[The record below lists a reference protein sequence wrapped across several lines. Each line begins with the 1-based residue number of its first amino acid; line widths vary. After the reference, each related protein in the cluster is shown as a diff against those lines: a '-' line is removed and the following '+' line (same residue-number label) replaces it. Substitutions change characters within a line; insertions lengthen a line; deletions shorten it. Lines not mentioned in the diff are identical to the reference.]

1 MNLLN
6 AGGATLKLKVFCV
19 GELADQG
26 AGHPD
31 FGLYAAK
38 QLQKGQPREGQT
50 PERGVVEV
58 KAADDDAFVTA
69 TSAQVSRYWSRYRLV
84 LVTNTR
90 DFVLVVEDGRGQPA
104 KLETFRLAD
113 NTEAF
118 ARGLETPRAFARKMG
133 AGLGEYLSRAVA
145 HRAALTEPK
154 DLAWLRAS
162 YARDALHRVEAAGD
176 APSLHAVRT
185 ALEEALGI
193 RFEGGHGARFFRSTL
208 VQTLFYGVC
217 TSVGA
222 LGALRQS
229 DRSA

>member
-1 MNLLN
+1 M
-6 AGGATLKLKVFCV
+6 FCV

-31 FGLYAAK
+31 LGLYAAK
-38 QLQKGQPREGQT
+38 QLQKGQPRDGQT

-90 DFVLVVEDGRGQPA
+90 DFVLVGEDGSGQPA

-113 NTEAF
+113 SAEAF
-118 ARGLETPRAFARKMG
+118 ARGLETPRTFARKMG
-133 AGLGEYLSRAVA
+133 AGLGKYLGRAGA

-154 DLAWLRAS
+154 DLA
-162 YARDALHRVEAAGD
+162 
-176 APSLHAVRT
+176 
-185 ALEEALGI
+185 
-193 RFEGGHGARFFRSTL
+193 
-208 VQTLFYGVC
+208 
-217 TSVGA
+217 
-222 LGALRQS
+222 
-229 DRSA
+229 